1 MRAVSRQ
8 PIPADARRVF
18 SGEVFEI
25 YQWEQRQF
33 DGSSV
38 TFEKAQRPDT
48 AHVLPVSGSRVAIAR
63 QQQPGATPVYGP
75 LGGRIGPGESPE
87 EAARRELAEEAG
99 LAVGR
104 LQFWW
109 SWQPLTKVDWA
120 VYLFIARDCA
130 PLPRHADPGERI
142 ELLWVDIDE
151 LLRLAATD
159 EFAPEVAL
167 PLLREAHHAVGMRQ
181 MRDLLFPRS
190 EGAGR

>member
-25 YQWEQRQF
+25 SMGAEAVRWQF
-33 DGSSV
+33 GHLR
-38 TFEKAQRPDT
+38 KGPAPGHRPR
-48 AHVLPVSGSRVAIAR
+48 APRFGVARGDRPSAAAGRYAR
-63 QQQPGATPVYGP
+63 LWAAWGP
-75 LGGRIGPGESPE
+75 DRARESPE

-167 PLLREAHHAVGMRQ
+167 PLLREVHHAVGMRQ